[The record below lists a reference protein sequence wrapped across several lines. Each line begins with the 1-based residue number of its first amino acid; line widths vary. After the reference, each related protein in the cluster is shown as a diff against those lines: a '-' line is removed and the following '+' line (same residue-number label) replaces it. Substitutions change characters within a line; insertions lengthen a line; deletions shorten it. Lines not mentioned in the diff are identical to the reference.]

1 MIKRYN
7 EFLNEKLS
15 SWEVEIPENFEE
27 LKSVGVYLNTDTGK
41 IFNAILKD
49 DWVNG
54 FGLDFSDYYEVA
66 NGFSLSKED
75 KELVDKYYI
84 SCESVLKSKIN
95 YDFIDSAY
103 ELCVSEGV
111 FDNYYTLRILVKMV
125 DTTLLKYTASN
136 SGEEYKYVKF
146 FGNDLKEIE
155 DASDFHYY
163 LSFIGD
169 GNKDVITHEVIS
181 RIEESLKKM
190 YPDLSI
196 NRRGKG
202 EPKFF

>member
-7 EFLNEKLS
+7 EFINEKLS
-15 SWEVEIPENFEE
+15 SWDVEIPENFEE
-27 LKSVGVYLNTDTGK
+27 LKSVGIYLNTDTGK
-41 IFNAILKD
+41 IYNAILKD

-54 FGLDFSDYYEVA
+54 FGLDFSEYED
-66 NGFSLSKED
+66 GFSLSKED
-75 KELVDKYYI
+75 QELVDKYYK

-136 SGEEYKYVKF
+136 SGEEYEYEKF

-155 DASDFHYY
+155 SASDFNYY
-163 LSFIGD
+163 LLFIGD
-169 GNKDVITHEVIS
+169 GNKDVITHKVIS
-181 RIEESLKKM
+181 RIENLLKEM

-196 NRRGKG
+196 NRRSKG

>member
-7 EFLNEKLS
+7 EFINEKLS
-15 SWEVEIPENFEE
+15 SWDVEIPENFEE
-27 LKSVGVYLNTDTGK
+27 LKSVGIYLNTDTGK

-54 FGLDFSDYYEVA
+54 FGLDFSEYQY
-66 NGFSLSKED
+66 SITLSKED
-75 KELVDKYYI
+75 QELVDKYYR
-84 SCESVLKSKIN
+84 SCEEVVKDKIN
-95 YDFIDSAY
+95 YDFIDSTY

-136 SGEEYKYVKF
+136 SGEEYEYEKF

-155 DASDFHYY
+155 SASDFHYY
-163 LSFIGD
+163 FSFIGD
-169 GNKDVITHEVIS
+169 GNKDVITNKVIS
-181 RIEESLKKM
+181 RIESELKKM
-190 YPDLSI
+190 YPDLNI
-196 NRRGKG
+196 NPRRLG

>member
-7 EFLNEKLS
+7 EFINEKLS
-15 SWEVEIPENFEE
+15 SWDVEIPENFEE
-27 LKSVGVYLNTDTGK
+27 LKSVGIYLNTDTGK

-54 FGLDFSDYYEVA
+54 FGLDFSEYED
-66 NGFSLSKED
+66 GFSLSKED
-75 KELVDKYYI
+75 QELVDKYYK

-136 SGEEYKYVKF
+136 SGEEYEYEKF

-155 DASDFHYY
+155 SASDFNYY
-163 LSFIGD
+163 LLFIGD
-169 GNKDVITHEVIS
+169 GNKDVITHKVIS
-181 RIEESLKKM
+181 RIENLLKEM

-196 NRRGKG
+196 NRRSKG

>member
-7 EFLNEKLS
+7 EFINEKLS
-15 SWEVEIPENFEE
+15 SWDVEIPENFEE
-27 LKSVGVYLNTDTGK
+27 LKSVGIYLNTDTGK
-41 IFNAILKD
+41 IYNAILED

-54 FGLDFSDYYEVA
+54 FGLDFSEYED
-66 NGFSLSKED
+66 GFSLSKED
-75 KELVDKYYI
+75 QELVDKYYR
-84 SCESVLKSKIN
+84 SCEEVVKDKIN

-111 FDNYYTLRILVKMV
+111 FDNYYTLGILVKMV
-125 DTTLLKYTASN
+125 DTTLLKYTALN
-136 SGEEYKYVKF
+136 SGEEYEYEKF

-155 DASDFHYY
+155 SASDFNYY
-163 LSFIGD
+163 LLFIGD
-169 GNKDVITHEVIS
+169 GNKDVITHKVIS
-181 RIEESLKKM
+181 RIENLLKEM

-196 NRRGKG
+196 NRRSKG

>member
-15 SWEVEIPENFEE
+15 SWVVEIPENFEE
-27 LKSVGVYLNTDTGK
+27 LKSVGIYLNTDTGK

-54 FGLDFSDYYEVA
+54 FGLDFSEYED
-66 NGFSLSKED
+66 GFSLSKED

-136 SGEEYKYVKF
+136 SGEEYEYEKF

-155 DASDFHYY
+155 SASDFNYY
-163 LSFIGD
+163 LLFIGD
-169 GNKDVITHEVIS
+169 GNKDVITHKVIS
-181 RIEESLKKM
+181 RIENLLKEM

-196 NRRGKG
+196 NRRSKG
-202 EPKFF
+202 APKFF

>member
-27 LKSVGVYLNTDTGK
+27 LKSVGIYLNTDNGK

-49 DWVNG
+49 DWLNG
-54 FGLDFSDYYEVA
+54 FGLEFSEYE

-75 KELVDKYYI
+75 KELVDKYYK

-111 FDNYYTLRILVKMV
+111 FDNYYTLRILVKL
-125 DTTLLKYTASN
+125 DDSFLHPLLKYTASN
-136 SGEEYKYVKF
+136 SGEEYEYDKF

-155 DASDFHYY
+155 SASDFQYY
-163 LSFIGD
+163 FSFIGD
-169 GNKDVITHEVIS
+169 GNKDVITNKVIS
-181 RIEESLKKM
+181 RIESELKKM
-190 YPDLSI
+190 YPDLNI
-196 NRRGKG
+196 NPRRLG

>member
-27 LKSVGVYLNTDTGK
+27 LKSVGIYLNTDTGK

-54 FGLDFSDYYEVA
+54 FGLDFSEYED
-66 NGFSLSKED
+66 GFSLSKED
-75 KELVDKYYI
+75 KELVDKYYK

-103 ELCVSEGV
+103 DLCLSEEV
-111 FDNYYTLRILVKMV
+111 LDNYYQLRILVKMV
-125 DTTLLKYTASN
+125 DITLLKYTASN
-136 SGEEYKYVKF
+136 SGEEYEYEKF

-155 DASDFHYY
+155 SASASDFNYY
-163 LSFIGD
+163 LLFIGD
-169 GNKDVITHEVIS
+169 GNKDVITHKVIS
-181 RIEESLKKM
+181 RIQNLLKEM

-196 NRRGKG
+196 NRRNKG

>member
-7 EFLNEKLS
+7 EFINEKLS
-15 SWEVEIPENFEE
+15 SWDVEIPENFEE
-27 LKSVGVYLNTDTGK
+27 LKSVGLYLNTDTGK

-54 FGLDFSDYYEVA
+54 FGLDFSDYKDKI
-66 NGFSLSKED
+66 NLSEED
-75 KELVDKYYI
+75 KKLVDKYYR

-125 DTTLLKYTASN
+125 DATLLKYTASN
-136 SGEEYKYVKF
+136 SGEEYEYEKF

-155 DASDFHYY
+155 SASDFNYY
-163 LSFIGD
+163 LSFIGG
-169 GNKDVITHEVIS
+169 GNEDVITHKVIS
-181 RIEESLKKM
+181 RIENLLKEM

-196 NRRGKG
+196 NPRSKG

>member
-27 LKSVGVYLNTDTGK
+27 LKSVGIYLNTDTGK

-54 FGLDFSDYYEVA
+54 FGLDFSEYED
-66 NGFSLSKED
+66 GFSLSKED
-75 KELVDKYYI
+75 KELVDKYYK

-111 FDNYYTLRILVKMV
+111 FDNYYTLGILVKMV
-125 DTTLLKYTASN
+125 DTTLLKYTALN
-136 SGEEYKYVKF
+136 SGEEYEYEKF

-155 DASDFHYY
+155 SASDFNYY
-163 LSFIGD
+163 LLFIGD
-169 GNKDVITHEVIS
+169 GNKDVITHKVIS
-181 RIEESLKKM
+181 RIENLLKEM

-196 NRRGKG
+196 NRRSKG

>member
-27 LKSVGVYLNTDTGK
+27 LKSVGIYLNTDNGK

-54 FGLDFSDYYEVA
+54 FGLDFSEYED
-66 NGFSLSKED
+66 GFSLSKED

-111 FDNYYTLRILVKMV
+111 FDNYYQLRILVKMV

-136 SGEEYKYVKF
+136 SGEEYEYEKF

-155 DASDFHYY
+155 SASDFNYY
-163 LSFIGD
+163 LLFIGD

-196 NRRGKG
+196 NRRSKG

>member
-27 LKSVGVYLNTDTGK
+27 LKSVGIYLNTDTGK
-41 IFNAILKD
+41 IYNAILKD

-54 FGLDFSDYYEVA
+54 FGLDFSEYED
-66 NGFSLSKED
+66 GFSLSKED
-75 KELVDKYYI
+75 KELVDKYYR
-84 SCESVLKSKIN
+84 SCEEVVKDKIN

-136 SGEEYKYVKF
+136 SGEEYEYEKF

-155 DASDFHYY
+155 SASDFNYY
-163 LSFIGD
+163 LLFIGD
-169 GNKDVITHEVIS
+169 GNKDVITHKVIS
-181 RIEESLKKM
+181 RIENLLKEM

-196 NRRGKG
+196 NRRSKG